1 MIPAAA
7 SPPTHFRS
15 SRQEFA
21 PGHLLEAKLIRAEST
36 DCARCDG
43 GGRGDHLAGVGELGP
58 LAVIVEVVAVEA
70 KDVDAG
76 EDEETYRL

>member
-1 MIPAAA
+1 M
-7 SPPTHFRS
+7 
-15 SRQEFA
+15 
-21 PGHLLEAKLIRAEST
+21 
-36 DCARCDG
+36 
-43 GGRGDHLAGVGELGP
+43 AGVGELGP